1 MVQLGANAVILGR
14 RGDVTA
20 SKAAELASLRPGA
33 RVIGISADVR
43 SYDSLK
49 AAVDRTI
56 SELGRLDYLICGAAG
71 NFLATV
77 ENLSPNAFKAVMDID
92 VLGSYNTVKAALP
105 ELKRT
110 RGKVLFVSAT
120 LHYTGTPFQAHVSAA
135 KAAVD
140 ALSQVLAVELGPYG
154 ITSNVSVE
162 MERENLGN
170 LQYLGR
176 GPGPHCWY

>member
-1 MVQLGANAVILGR
+1 MVQLGANAVIIGR

-20 SKAAELASLRPGA
+20 AKAAELQALRPGA

-43 SYDSLK
+43 SFDSLK
-49 AAVDRTI
+49 AAVDRTLA
-56 SELGRLDYLICGAAG
+56 ELGRLDYLICGAAG

-77 ENLSPNAFKAVMDID
+77 ENLSPNAFKSVIDID

-105 ELKRT
+105 ALKESK
-110 RGKVLFVSAT
+110 GKILFVSAT

-135 KAAVD
+135 KAAID

-154 ITSNVSVE
+154 ITSNVSVKPWKVFI
-162 MERENLGN
+162 MSASDITR
-170 LQYLGR
+170 
-176 GPGPHCWY
+176 